1 MLSRHPDRIMAQ
13 AKMDRDGN
21 CHCGP
26 ISRTLK
32 PSQEPTIASGLVSAS
47 RKGAGR
53 KTLVHL
59 APTMSTPYPQKHDC

>member
-13 AKMDRDGN
+13 AKMDRDGD

-26 ISRTLK
+26 ISRTL
-32 PSQEPTIASGLVSAS
+32 SAS